1 MSAGLSAYA
10 RKFLF
15 DETAARAELDCPV
28 LVWEAP
34 RTGGVDDLEL
44 ITNIVSGSEDALQ
57 GSTKP
62 GGMPTTSEPLVFPLR
77 KAAAPEPAAR
87 PPEITLGRAD
97 KSDLVLPDPSISRL
111 HASFHRDAR
120 TGNWKVMDA
129 GSSNGTWLGTFKL
142 PPQEP
147 AFIPDQSV
155 LRFGNVEVTFYS
167 PRAFFDYLR
176 RMMNAPALADE
187 PELASRREALEPLV
201 LLPDELDAL
210 LRFYSQA
217 MAALSELGGALPQRP
232 HPALERAYAAAHP
245 ANQILTRLDLIAAKR
260 RS

>member
-1 MSAGLSAYA
+1 MSAGLSAFA
-10 RKFLF
+10 RKFLL
-15 DETAARAELDCPV
+15 DEAATRAELDCPV

-34 RTGGVDDLEL
+34 RASGADEFEV
-44 ITNIVSGSEDALQ
+44 ITSIVSGLEDALQ
-57 GSTKP
+57 GATPPPGST
-62 GGMPTTSEPLVFPLR
+62 PTSAEPLVFPLR
-77 KAAAPEPAAR
+77 KAAPDASGRPEV
-87 PPEITLGRAD
+87 TLGRAD
-97 KSDLVLPDPSISRL
+97 RNDLVLADPSVSRH

-129 GSSNGTWLGTFKL
+129 GSSNGTWLGSFKL

-155 LRFGNVEVTFYS
+155 LRFGNIEVTFYS
-167 PRAFFDYLR
+167 PRAFFEYLG
-176 RMMNAPALADE
+176 RMMNAPRLGEEPDLAPLRDAA
-187 PELASRREALEPLV
+187 PPEPLV

-210 LRFYSQA
+210 LRFYSHT
-217 MAALSELGGALPQRP
+217 MAAFAELGERVPGP